1 MATAV
6 IIDDYRN
13 RSTVPRVVNYP
24 ITKITYS
31 NTESV
36 IIDDYENRSTTLT
49 AVNYPI
55 TKINYSNTE
64 TIAQSILPFR
74 VRFTS
79 IGIEGYSSSNPP
91 GIGLQVIG
99 FSNWII

>member
-13 RSTVPRVVNYP
+13 RTTIPNTVNYP
-24 ITKITYS
+24 RTQIKY
-31 NTESV
+31 V
-36 IIDDYENRSTTLT
+36 PQ
-49 AVNYPI
+49 V
-55 TKINYSNTE
+55 

-79 IGIEGYSSSNPP
+79 IGIDGYSPSNPP

-99 FSNWII
+99 ISNWII

>member
-13 RSTVPRVVNYP
+13 R
-24 ITKITYS
+24 
-31 NTESV
+31 
-36 IIDDYENRSTTLT
+36 LT
-49 AVNYPI
+49 IPKAVNHPVTQIKYSAPI
-55 TKINYSNTE
+55 SMV
-64 TIAQSILPFR
+64 QSILPFR
-74 VRFTS
+74 VRFTT

-99 FSNWII
+99 ISNWII

>member
-13 RSTVPRVVNYP
+13 RVAIPTRVNHP
-24 ITKITYS
+24 
-31 NTESV
+31 
-36 IIDDYENRSTTLT
+36 
-49 AVNYPI
+49 
-55 TKINYSNTE
+55 
-64 TIAQSILPFR
+64 IAQIKEDARRTTVNSVLPFR
-74 VRFTS
+74 VRFTT